1 MPGETS
7 GGLFMLT
14 RIGRF
19 VVRRRRPVLVV
30 AAIVFAVAG
39 AFGGTAAEHLTSGG
53 FDDPS
58 SQPFT
63 ADEALPDTLRTGS
76 PTVVMLVPAHIDNLA
91 DHANSAAGPP
101 ITPRLLTAT
110 HVDNV
115 PHTWSPGCALPTPT
129 PRGP

>member
-39 AFGGTAAEHLTSGG
+39 AFGGTVAEHLTSGG
-53 FDDPS
+53 FADPS
-58 SQPFT
+58 SESFK
-63 ADEALPDTLRTGS
+63 ADEALPDTVGPS
-76 PTVVMLVPAHIDNLA
+76 PPHASRPDTAHLA
-91 DHANSAAGPP
+91 DVYTPP
-101 ITPRLLTAT
+101 PPAPRQLDTRESRT
-110 HVDNV
+110 
-115 PHTWSPGCALPTPT
+115 
-129 PRGP
+129 

>member
-39 AFGGTAAEHLTSGG
+39 AFGGTVAEHLTSGG

-58 SQPFT
+58 YESFKD
-63 ADEALPDTLRTGS
+63 DEALPDTFGTSTPNVVLIVTADSSYVADRTR
-76 PTVVMLVPAHIDNLA
+76 VVKGKRVVI
-91 DHANSAAGPP
+91 
-101 ITPRLLTAT
+101 R
-110 HVDNV
+110 
-115 PHTWSPGCALPTPT
+115 
-129 PRGP
+129 

>member
-39 AFGGTAAEHLTSGG
+39 AFGGTVAEHLPSGG

-58 SQPFT
+58 SASFK
-63 ADEALPDTLRTGS
+63 ADEALLDTFGTRPPHVVLLVTADTGDVYAP
-76 PTVVMLVPAHIDNLA
+76 PT
-91 DHANSAAGPP
+91 PP
-101 ITPRLLTAT
+101 PLTPL
-110 HVDNV
+110 
-115 PHTWSPGCALPTPT
+115 TPT
-129 PRGP
+129 PHLSEQR